1 MARIFDQYSKDG
13 IYEAIS
19 RLWFLRDE
27 LSRSI
32 RNKFVKPEYC
42 ICPEP
47 KEDIIHFLIRA
58 YAMAI
63 ASIKPRSNASKFAK
77 DMARLIELEKQSAEY
92 NHDRDV
98 LQEDYCVPGTY
109 NMVDIMDQLACLEIS
124 SSKFSPTIRDV
135 IVNSLR
141 KAISFDEEDSVL
153 FSEAHMQYT
162 PGADEFKLKVGVIRA
177 SHSVYMMID
186 TSEIARAADFYY
198 KYETDGVRYPDDK
211 KTFAKYRKTIKFFKN
226 LTVARDAFSMIA
238 RVLEN
243 PLVMLRD
250 NLPEADYDGNLV
262 ESCNEYIAK
271 IQTAINEGICNIV
284 GVGKGADVYEISRIR
299 RYLVSAF
306 NILTKVFYELDQKN
320 LKKQLQTIGFAQ
332 NTLSNIKNELATSAY
347 VSSGKLDMLAN
358 VEVWSRFLYVLH
370 GRYIDWLVNKD
381 DGELE
386 GKIQASFSERNFWKE
401 D

>member
-13 IYEAIS
+13 IYKAIG

-27 LSRSI
+27 LSSSI
-32 RNKFVKPEYC
+32 KDTYANPVC

-47 KEDIIHFLIRA
+47 KEDILHFLIRA
-58 YAMAI
+58 YAMAV
-63 ASIKPRSNASKFAK
+63 ASIGSCSNVNKYAK
-77 DMARLIELEKQSAEY
+77 DIARLIELEKQSAEY
-92 NHDRDV
+92 NRDRYDLQEKYRKEGTYGMVDV
-98 LQEDYCVPGTY
+98 L
-109 NMVDIMDQLACLEIS
+109 DQLANLEIS
-124 SSKFSPTIRDV
+124 SSKFSPNIRDV

-141 KAISFDEEDSVL
+141 KAISFDEEDSAL

-162 PGADEFKLKVGVIRA
+162 PGVDEIKLKTGIIRA

-186 TSEIARAADFYY
+186 TSEIARAADYY
-198 KYETDGVRYPDDK
+198 YNYEIDGVHEPNRK
-211 KTFAKYRKTIKFFKN
+211 KTFAKYKKTIEFYKN

-262 ESCNEYIAK
+262 ESCSSYIAK
-271 IQTAINEGICNIV
+271 IQAAINEGICNIV

-306 NILTKVFYELDQKN
+306 NILT
-320 LKKQLQTIGFAQ
+320 
-332 NTLSNIKNELATSAY
+332 
-347 VSSGKLDMLAN
+347 
-358 VEVWSRFLYVLH
+358 
-370 GRYIDWLVNKD
+370 
-381 DGELE
+381 
-386 GKIQASFSERNFWKE
+386 
-401 D
+401 